1 MIHITYGDP
10 KARDAWV
17 NDERIRRW
25 FEIVVDAAVE
35 PHQHRA
41 CICKGCWLTFSADE
55 KLWTLKN
62 HMEDHERG
70 NDQPYS
76 SSRPDRNLTGE
87 QVVSLHR
94 LLFERFDAVI
104 PEAGTWKFEC
114 KACKRRFP
122 HRTVLPVLLLHERS
136 CEAAAVSGLVQ

>member
-76 SSRPDRNLTGE
+76 SSRPDRNLT
-87 QVVSLHR
+87 
-94 LLFERFDAVI
+94 
-104 PEAGTWKFEC
+104 C
-114 KACKRRFP
+114 
-122 HRTVLPVLLLHERS
+122 
-136 CEAAAVSGLVQ
+136 